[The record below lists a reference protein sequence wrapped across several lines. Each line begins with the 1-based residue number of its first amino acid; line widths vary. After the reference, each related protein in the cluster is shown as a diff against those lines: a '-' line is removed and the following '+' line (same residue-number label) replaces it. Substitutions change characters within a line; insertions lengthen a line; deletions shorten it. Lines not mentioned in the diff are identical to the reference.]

1 MAANKVIKLW
11 TVLLSAVLAVLAAL
25 GFTTPATAAPAVQQ
39 PSESCNGTADA
50 TVPAP
55 RAAHWRP
62 PYARSLPPTMKQRI
76 HAEAHG
82 SSPTCRRLPR
92 LDDATTA
99 AADGARAD
107 VAEVPAL

>member
-1 MAANKVIKLW
+1 MGEIMAANKVIKLW
-11 TVLLSAVLAVLAAL
+11 TVLISAVLAVLAAL
-25 GFTTPATAAPAVQQ
+25 GLTTPATAAAPVQQ

-55 RAAHWRP
+55 DAIHWRP

-82 SSPTCRRLPR
+82 SSPTCRHLPAP
-92 LDDATTA
+92 DAART
-99 AADGARAD
+99 GRAD
-107 VAEVPAL
+107 VVEVPVL

>member
-25 GFTTPATAAPAVQQ
+25 GFSTTATAAPAVQQ
-39 PSESCNGTADA
+39 PTESCNGTADA

-55 RAAHWRP
+55 HAVHWRP
-62 PYARSLPPTMKQRI
+62 PFVRSLPPTMKQRI

-82 SSPTCRRLPR
+82 SSPTCRRLPAF
-92 LDDATTA
+92 DA
-99 AADGARAD
+99 AAMTGRAD
-107 VAEVPAL
+107 VTEVPAL

>member
-25 GFTTPATAAPAVQQ
+25 GFATTATAAAAVQQ
-39 PSESCNGTADA
+39 PAESCNGTADA

-55 RAAHWRP
+55 RAVHWRP
-62 PYARSLPPTMKQRI
+62 PYVGSLPPTMKQRI

-82 SSPTCRRLPR
+82 SSPTCRRLPAA
-92 LDDATTA
+92 DATATA
-99 AADGARAD
+99 AMTGKAD